1 MRVASLQ
8 HDIVWEDPAATRR
21 GVVALLDSIDLPPG
35 SLLLLP
41 ELGDTG
47 FSFALERITGL
58 DGVAWAQGLARTRGV
73 HVQFGHAERG
83 PDGLGRNRATLI
95 SSSGDALASYDKV
108 HPFSF
113 AGEDRIYR
121 GGDRIVL
128 ARVGGFT
135 VCPLVCYD
143 LRFPELWRLATLAGA
158 EVFTIGASWPAKRAG
173 HWRSLLVA
181 RAIENQAFVVA
192 CNRVGR
198 DPSNQYAGGSMIVD
212 PAGEVLA
219 EGDGAVACVVAELDR
234 QRLLDWRATFPA
246 IADVRRHLL
255 GAVEVDRQADRD
267 EDR

>member
-8 HDIVWEDPAATRR
+8 HDIAWEDPAATRR
-21 GVVALLDSIDLPPG
+21 GVAAMLDSIDLPPG

-47 FSFALERITGL
+47 FSFDIDRIAGL
-58 DGVAWAQGLARTRGV
+58 DGVAWAQELAQTRGV
-73 HVQFGHAERG
+73 RVQFGHAERG
-83 PDGLGRNRATLI
+83 PDGLGRNRATI
-95 SSSGDALASYDKV
+95 VSPSGEILAAYDKI

-113 AGEDRIYR
+113 AGEDRAYR

-128 ARVGGFT
+128 VEMGDFT

-198 DPSNQYAGGSMIVD
+198 DPSNHYAGGSMVID
-212 PAGEVLA
+212 PTGEVLA
-219 EGDGAVACVVAELDR
+219 EGGEAAECVIAEIDR

-246 IADVRRHLL
+246 IDDLRREFL
-255 GAVEVDRQADRD
+255 GSVEVERQAGSR
-267 EDR
+267 

>member
-21 GVVALLDSIDLPPG
+21 IVSAMLESIELPAG

-47 FSFALERITGL
+47 FSVAIERITGL
-58 DGVAWAQGLARTRGV
+58 DGVAWAQSLAKSRGW

-83 PDGLGRNRATLI
+83 PEGLGRNRATI
-95 SSSGDALASYDKV
+95 VSPGGEAIAAYDKI

-113 AGEDRIYR
+113 AGEDRAYR
-121 GGDRIVL
+121 GGDRLVL
-128 ARVGGFT
+128 ADVGGFA

-198 DPSNQYAGGSMIVD
+198 DPSHEYAGGSMVID
-212 PAGEVLA
+212 PTGEVLA
-219 EGDGAVACVVAELDR
+219 EGDRDAACVTAELDR
-234 QRLLDWRATFPA
+234 RRLLDWRETFPA
-246 IADVRRHLL
+246 IADVRRGLL
-255 GAVEVDRQADRD
+255 GGIAVDRRSATP
-267 EDR
+267 

>member
-8 HDIVWEDPAATRR
+8 HDIAWEEPSETRR
-21 GVVALLDSIDLPPG
+21 GVMEMLESIELPAG

-47 FSFALERITGL
+47 FSFDIDRIAGL
-58 DGVAWAQGLARTRGV
+58 DGVAWARALAQTRGI

-83 PDGLGRNRATLI
+83 PEGLGRNRATI
-95 SSSGDALASYDKV
+95 VSPRGDEVASYDKI

-113 AGEDRIYR
+113 AGEDRVYR
-121 GGDRIVL
+121 GGDRLVL
-128 ARVGGFT
+128 VEMGDFT

-198 DPSNQYAGGSMIVD
+198 DPSNHYAGGSMVID
-212 PAGEVLA
+212 PTGEVLA
-219 EGDGAVACVVAELDR
+219 EGDVEPACVTALLDR
-234 QRLLDWRATFPA
+234 SRLLDWRATFPA
-246 IADVRRHLL
+246 LADVRRGFL
-255 GAVEVDRQADRD
+255 GELEVERRSEPA
-267 EDR
+267 